1 MLKAMIVEDS
11 PTVLM
16 TIKLMMTSI
25 GFEVS
30 TAESAE
36 DALLLLAPNSDYQPD
51 LIITDLQMPG
61 DDGITLITKIKAH
74 DVFKNTPILILTSDT
89 EKTERQKAKDAG
101 AVGWLVKPIAQA
113 RLLDIIKKVLPNF
126 TARK

>member
-74 DVFKNTPILILTSDT
+74 DIFKNTPILILTSDT

-126 TARK
+126 AAQK